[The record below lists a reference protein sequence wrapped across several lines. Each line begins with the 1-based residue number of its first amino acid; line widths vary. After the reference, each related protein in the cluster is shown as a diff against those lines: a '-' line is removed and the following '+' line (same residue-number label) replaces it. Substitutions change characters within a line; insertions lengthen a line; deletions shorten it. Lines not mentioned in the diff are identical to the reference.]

1 MPSVPSAG
9 GLTSERSPLQT
20 SPMLVKERYEKPEF
34 VVIEL
39 KAEEVL
45 AVGCKTIGKTAVG
58 IPADCGRAVRCNQRG
73 S

>member
-1 MPSVPSAG
+1 MSGTHLSVWGMKP
-9 GLTSERSPLQT
+9 
-20 SPMLVKERYEKPEF
+20 KEHYEKPEL

-45 AVGCKTIGKTAVG
+45 AVGCKVPGINRNVG
-58 IPADCGRAVRCNQRG
+58 YPACGFAQGCNRRG

>member
-1 MPSVPSAG
+1 VSGARPTVF
-9 GLTSERSPLQT
+9 
-20 SPMLVKERYEKPEF
+20 PMAAKERYEKPQL

-45 AVGCKTIGKTAVG
+45 AVGCKIVG
-58 IPADCGRAVRCNQRG
+58 RTNVGFPICGFAQGCNTRG

>member
-1 MPSVPSAG
+1 MKP
-9 GLTSERSPLQT
+9 
-20 SPMLVKERYEKPEF
+20 KERYEKPEF

>member
-1 MPSVPSAG
+1 M
-9 GLTSERSPLQT
+9 SEARPRLP
-20 SPMLVKERYEKPEF
+20 PMKLKERYEKPEL

>member
-1 MPSVPSAG
+1 MVPEQAAPEAPRDA
-9 GLTSERSPLQT
+9 TKVP
-20 SPMLVKERYEKPEF
+20 YEKPEL

-58 IPADCGRAVRCNQRG
+58 IPADCGRARRCNQRG

>member
-1 MPSVPSAG
+1 MSRAPLSVV
-9 GLTSERSPLQT
+9 
-20 SPMLVKERYEKPEF
+20 PMEAKERYEKPEL

-45 AVGCKTIGKTAVG
+45 AVGCKTVGKSGVNGRPNCGVG
-58 IPADCGRAVRCNQRG
+58 QGCIRPG

>member
-1 MPSVPSAG
+1 MK
-9 GLTSERSPLQT
+9 
-20 SPMLVKERYEKPEF
+20 VKERYEKPEL

-45 AVGCKTIGKTAVG
+45 AVGCKNVGKSAVG
-58 IPADCGRAVRCNQRG
+58 LPVVCGQANRCNQRG

>member
-1 MPSVPSAG
+1 MKP
-9 GLTSERSPLQT
+9 
-20 SPMLVKERYEKPEF
+20 KERYEKPEM

-45 AVGCKTIGKTAVG
+45 AVGCKSIGRTASG
-58 IPADCGRAVRCNQRG
+58 RTEPNCGRATPCIQLG

>member
-1 MPSVPSAG
+1 M
-9 GLTSERSPLQT
+9 EE
-20 SPMLVKERYEKPEF
+20 KERYEKPEL
-34 VVIEL
+34 VVIDL

-58 IPADCGRAVRCNQRG
+58 QIQPNCGQAIRCSQLG

>member
-1 MPSVPSAG
+1 MES
-9 GLTSERSPLQT
+9 
-20 SPMLVKERYEKPEF
+20 KERYEKPEL

-45 AVGCKTIGKTAVG
+45 AVGCKSVARTGVG
-58 IPADCGRAVRCNQRG
+58 MQPACGSTRGCNQRG

>member
-1 MPSVPSAG
+1 MES
-9 GLTSERSPLQT
+9 
-20 SPMLVKERYEKPEF
+20 KEPYEKPEV

-45 AVGCKTIGKTAVG
+45 AVGCKAIGRRGVGVNPACGAAVG
-58 IPADCGRAVRCNQRG
+58 CNQRG

>member
-1 MPSVPSAG
+1 VSGTHLSVLGMTP
-9 GLTSERSPLQT
+9 
-20 SPMLVKERYEKPEF
+20 KERYEKPEL

-45 AVGCKTIGKTAVG
+45 AVGCKTVGKTAAGGRPV
-58 IPADCGRAVRCNQRG
+58 CGFAQGCNRRG

>member
-1 MPSVPSAG
+1 MKP
-9 GLTSERSPLQT
+9 
-20 SPMLVKERYEKPEF
+20 KERYEKPEF

-45 AVGCKTIGKTAVG
+45 AVGCKTVGKTAVG
-58 IPADCGRAVRCNQRG
+58 LPVCGQGIRCNQRG